1 MVVGGGDTIVA
12 GGGDLEAA
20 GAALAAASPARC
32 LRARNLWMRG
42 RPADGGS
49 GGAALAAGV
58 VEATGGERVGGLM
71 TFCCT

>member
-1 MVVGGGDTIVA
+1 VV

-20 GAALAAASPARC
+20 GAALAASPARC
-32 LRARNLWMRG
+32 LRARNRWMSG

-49 GGAALAAGV
+49 EGAALAAGA